1 MMRRGGNRESTSAT
15 FTLAGIC
22 FAPAVLY
29 EMRAHLRL
37 AEEYARAAREATAA
51 HEHGLAA
58 ALFATAIKLSA
69 LVDDDWAEVTEV
81 DEPESSRTQKDSGAA
96 EPQRRAG

>member
-1 MMRRGGNRESTSAT
+1 
-15 FTLAGIC
+15 
-22 FAPAVLY
+22 
-29 EMRAHLRL
+29 MRAHLLL

-69 LVDDDWAEVTEV
+69 LVDDDWAEVT
-81 DEPESSRTQKDSGAA
+81 DLAEPESSQTQREPGHD

>member
-1 MMRRGGNRESTSAT
+1 
-15 FTLAGIC
+15 
-22 FAPAVLY
+22 
-29 EMRAHLRL
+29 MRAHLLL

-69 LVDDDWAEVTEV
+69 LVDDAWAEVTELEQPASSHTQEALCQ
-81 DEPESSRTQKDSGAA
+81 DEAP
-96 EPQRRAG
+96 RRAG

>member
-1 MMRRGGNRESTSAT
+1 
-15 FTLAGIC
+15 
-22 FAPAVLY
+22 
-29 EMRAHLRL
+29 MRAHLLL

-69 LVDDDWAEVTEV
+69 LVDDDWAEVTKLEPPHSSPAP
-81 DEPESSRTQKDSGAA
+81 DEACDEACEDEAP
-96 EPQRRAG
+96 RRAG